1 MWGGGGGGGGGGDLV
16 GTKPKKILQK
26 RFKEQRSN
34 LISVLNVDEVKSN

>member
-1 MWGGGGGGGGGGDLV
+1 MWGGGGDLV